1 MRKIVYICDCCNKE
15 YEACDNYCIDIYSSN
30 WIKNFVPV
38 SSLSNP
44 SKKTYCK
51 ECAIKISNLI
61 NNTNNFYSKLKLGDL
76 SYKLKEDPTL
86 TITLTDEQLEKI
98 KKHQPCNFNIEQIRS
113 INEKVIKIENEYK
126 SKITDSIDYIK
137 DCLNHLCTV
146 DEIELLKKL
155 GFGFDED

>member
-1 MRKIVYICDCCNKE
+1 MEKIGYICDWCNKE
-15 YEACDNYCIDIYSSN
+15 YNDCSNYYIFIFNAYGPEHFLSP
-30 WIKNFVPV
+30 KN
-38 SSLSNP
+38 
-44 SKKTYCK
+44 KTYCK
-51 ECAIKISNLI
+51 ECALKISNILSHG
-61 NNTNNFYSKLKLGDL
+61 NNFYNNLKLGDL

-86 TITLTDEQLEKI
+86 TISLTDEQLENI
-98 KKHQPCNFNIEQIRS
+98 KKHQPCDLNKEQIRS
-113 INEKVIKIENEYK
+113 INEKIIKIENEYK